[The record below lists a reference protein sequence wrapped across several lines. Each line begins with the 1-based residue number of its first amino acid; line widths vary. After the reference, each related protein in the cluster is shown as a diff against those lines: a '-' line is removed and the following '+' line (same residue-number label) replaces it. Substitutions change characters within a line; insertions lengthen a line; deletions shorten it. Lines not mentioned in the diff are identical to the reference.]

1 MTDKKYLPWEFYPTI
16 WKTKSSWFSWL
27 RGGIRRSLW
36 NKSPIKLEYI
46 KKHRKRIANPNP
58 KGKVETVWGGCCGL
72 CGNDFVIA
80 QLDVDH
86 KQGNHSLN
94 ELSDIQSFIE
104 NIVLVTEDDLQFAC
118 KTCHKIKNQ
127 QERKGIS
134 FKEASYEKIAIDLE
148 KKKLVSVWLK
158 EKGLTPASNAK
169 LRRQQ
174 IIDLLREEKE
184 NE

>member
-1 MTDKKYLPWEFYPTI
+1 MNDPWTQYPSI
-16 WKTKSSWFSWL
+16 WKTKSSFFSWL

-46 KKHRKRIANPNP
+46 KKHRKRIPNPNP
-58 KGKVETVWGGCCGL
+58 KGKTETVWGGSCGL
-72 CGNDFVIA
+72 CGEDFVLA

-86 KQGNHSLN
+86 KEGNHSLT

-127 QERKGIS
+127 QQRKGIS
-134 FKEASYEKIAIDLE
+134 FEEASYEKLVIDME
-148 KKKLVSVWLK
+148 NKKMIHDFIKSKGEAPAKNK
-158 EKGLTPASNAK
+158 E

-174 IIDLLREEKE
+174 ALRLIREER
-184 NE
+184 NDV

>member
-1 MTDKKYLPWEFYPTI
+1 MSDAPWLQHPNI
-16 WKTKSSWFSWL
+16 WKTKSAFMSWL

-46 KKHRKRIANPNP
+46 KKHRKRIPNPNP
-58 KGKVETVWGGCCGL
+58 KGKVETVWGGSCGL
-72 CGNDFVIA
+72 CGEDFVLA

-86 KQGNHSLN
+86 KEGNHSLN

-127 QERKGIS
+127 QQRKGIS
-134 FKEASYEKIAIDLE
+134 FEQASYEKIAIDLI
-148 KKKLVSVWLK
+148 KKKLDKSWL
-158 EKGLTPASNAK
+158 ESRGVVPASNQTK
-169 LRRQQ
+169 RREQ
-174 IIDLLREEKE
+174 IIQKLREEKE
-184 NE
+184 ND

>member
-46 KKHRKRIANPNP
+46 KKNRKRIANPNP
-58 KGKVETVWGGCCGL
+58 KGKVETVWGGSCGL
-72 CGNDFVIA
+72 CGEDFVIA

-86 KQGNHSLN
+86 KEGNHSLN
-94 ELSDIQSFIE
+94 ELSDLQSFIE

-118 KTCHKIKNQ
+118 KPCHKNKTHS
-127 QERKGIS
+127 ERRGIS
-134 FKEASYEKIAIDLE
+134 MEEASYEKQAIAICKAKQDKQWLSE
-148 KKKLVSVWLK
+148 RGITPSSNAIKRRAQIIECLK
-158 EKGLTPASNAK
+158 E
-169 LRRQQ
+169 
-174 IIDLLREEKE
+174 EK
-184 NE
+184 ND